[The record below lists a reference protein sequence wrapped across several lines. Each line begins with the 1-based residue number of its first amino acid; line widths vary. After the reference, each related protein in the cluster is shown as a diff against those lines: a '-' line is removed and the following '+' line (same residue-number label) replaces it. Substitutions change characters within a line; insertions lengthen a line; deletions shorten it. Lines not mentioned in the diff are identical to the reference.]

1 MTKLSMRL
9 PDGNEKLQPV
19 VGEISWS
26 KNLILMAGGKDNLK
40 REFYHAYRD
49 LPKVQPLVAQIGWSH
64 NLIIFQRAQ
73 AKLAV
78 KDEYT
83 FDFIEMGEDLNAVAA
98 TLATNIKKNFE
109 EVGV

>member
-1 MTKLSMRL
+1 MSRLSERL
-9 PDGNEKLQPV
+9 LDDNVKLQPV

-49 LPKVQPLVAQIGWSH
+49 LPKVQPLAQIGWTH
-64 NLIIFQRAQ
+64 NLIVLQRY
-73 AKLAV
+73 KEPLEH
-78 KDEYT
+78 DL
-83 FDFIEMGEDLNAVAA
+83 DDLNAEVA
-98 TLATNIKKNFE
+98 TLAAIIKKNFE

>member
-1 MTKLSMRL
+1 MSKLSKRL
-9 PDGNEKLQPV
+9 LDDNEKLQPV

-40 REFYHAYRD
+40 REFYHVYRD

-64 NLIIFQRAQ
+64 NLNIFQRC
-73 AKLAV
+73 
-78 KDEYT
+78 KDHLEREL
-83 FDFIEMGEDLNAVAA
+83 DDLNAEVA
-98 TLATNIKKNFE
+98 TLAAIIKKNFG

>member
-1 MTKLSMRL
+1 MSKLSKRL
-9 PDGNEKLQPV
+9 PDDNEKLQPL
-19 VGEISWS
+19 VGEISWG

-64 NLIIFQRAQ
+64 DLIIFQRCKDHLERELEVLNVEA

-78 KDEYT
+78 
-83 FDFIEMGEDLNAVAA
+83 A
-98 TLATNIKKNFE
+98 IKKNFK